1 MTHAA
6 SADATNG
13 AVAAPGDAAREAEA
27 YTLDERSLLQSKRL
41 ETLVRWAL
49 GALTAITFLSAALIA
64 IAHISDRYNVNHVSG
79 TWMALA
85 QDVRE
90 GTLYRPLFEDG
101 VFGGTWYTPLQFVLE
116 GGGALVTGEYIVS
129 GKLIAYATAI
139 ALLWLLYVMLRR
151 VGCSRLASGALLA
164 TVVLTPAGLFSFT
177 AIRGDTLPL
186 LLQLGA
192 LFAISRG
199 ITKRSLMVA
208 GLLCALAISAKLAA
222 VWAPIAI
229 VLWLFFRERKA
240 LGRFLASFVVS
251 TIVVLGIFELWSGG
265 RMTDVVLG
273 VATSGNSNSES
284 PPAAFSRLFDLLVS
298 HAGPIWLLLPFAFLA
313 LVVAVS
319 QRRLTLYQVAF
330 LVELPLLVVV
340 MADPGSDFNH
350 LIDLTVLTALVVGE
364 LWVRAAG
371 REREVSALG
380 LAIVLAMIFGAAN
393 EYRQSLKGDVKDS
406 AKMLLKGD
414 STQYPTHP
422 LAGFVKE
429 NDRILSEDPAVPLL
443 LDQRPLLVDAVSVR
457 RVGLDH
463 PAWLASLER
472 RLDGRYFDKVVL
484 IHPVED
490 KGWYDERNFG
500 AGVRDAIA
508 RDYRLVAKVDRR
520 PLTYWVY
527 APRSSGA

>member
-13 AVAAPGDAAREAEA
+13 AVAAPGDTAREAEA

-90 GTLYRPLFEDG
+90 GTLYRPLFENG

-313 LVVAVS
+313 LVVAVVAAPADALPGGVPRGAAPARGRHGRPRLGL
-319 QRRLTLYQVAF
+319 QPPDRPHGADGARRRRALGAGGGPRARGLGARPGDRARDDLRGRQRVPAVAQGRRQGLRENAAQGRFDPVPDAPARRLR
-330 LVELPLLVVV
+330 EGERP
-340 MADPGSDFNH
+340 DP
-350 LIDLTVLTALVVGE
+350 
-364 LWVRAAG
+364 VRGPGRPAPPRPAAAPRG
-371 REREVSALG
+371 RG
-380 LAIVLAMIFGAAN
+380 LRPASGA
-393 EYRQSLKGDVKDS
+393 
-406 AKMLLKGD
+406 
-414 STQYPTHP
+414 
-422 LAGFVKE
+422 
-429 NDRILSEDPAVPLL
+429 
-443 LDQRPLLVDAVSVR
+443 RP
-457 RVGLDH
+457 